1 MRRQA
6 DAPVAVLEAHA
17 DLAAGRLR
25 WAERH
30 PRRLDLE
37 AKVAAYD
44 RHLLGSSPEPLPL
57 RRLRADLEHLSARL
71 DENHPRI
78 AELKEEIASAE
89 QASRPGA
96 RP

>member
-1 MRRQA
+1 MEAVLARQA

-17 DLAAGRLR
+17 DLAAGRIR
-25 WAERH
+25 WAESH

-44 RHLLGSSPEPLPL
+44 RHLLGASSEPLAL
-57 RRLRADLEHLSARL
+57 RQLRADLDHLSARL

-78 AELKEEIASAE
+78 VELKAEIAAAE
-89 QASRPGA
+89 KA
-96 RP
+96 R